1 MMVKKKTSVY
11 FIKSEIQTYQFQLL
25 ELLVEA
31 L

>member
-1 MMVKKKTSVY
+1 MVKKKTSIY
-11 FIKSEIQTYQFQLL
+11 FIKSEIQTYQFQFL

>member
-1 MMVKKKTSVY
+1 MVKKKNSVY